1 MYRVKADLM
10 RPEDG
15 ACVINVAGEEV
26 MRCESLQQAAV
37 VRNALN
43 SELAAAEKRVAEL
56 EAERDELLWAA
67 QWLLSG
73 RGRIRYF
80 GNDDDTYAKQ
90 REQGRNN
97 ERAEQIV
104 TRAAFTGNA
113 S

>member
-43 SELAAAEKRVAEL
+43 SELAARDKRIAEL
-56 EAERDELLWAA
+56 EAAIESYRTGVDWGKVYA
-67 QWLLSG
+67 WLQHG
-73 RGRIRYF
+73 APTEGEGIAMAKRI
-80 GNDDDTYAKQ
+80 
-90 REQGRNN
+90 
-97 ERAEQIV
+97 IHLHV
-104 TRAAFTGNA
+104 NA
-113 S
+113 DALAGGES